1 MKSVKIRAVL
11 VGKSL
16 IKNPWG
22 EKVVKLEFVEE
33 RELPNPVVIQPAGSE
48 LAKEIMPIINQIMKS
63 MPVLSH
69 GKASIPRLTLYLT
82 EEEWDR
88 LIEKPEIGE
97 EILIEIKGKSI
108 SISKN

>member
-1 MKSVKIRAVL
+1 MKSVKIRAIL

-33 RELPNPVVIQPAGSE
+33 RELPTPVVVQPPGSE
-48 LAKEIMPIINQIMKS
+48 LAKEVMPIINQIMRS
-63 MPVLSH
+63 MPLLSQ
-69 GKASIPRLTLYLT
+69 GRANMPRLTLYLT

-88 LIEKPEIGE
+88 LLEKPEIGE
-97 EILIEIKGKSI
+97 EVLIEIKGKSVF
-108 SISKN
+108 ISKS